1 MEVHKAS
8 FSVYDKTLNV
18 MSVELKSGVYI
29 WVGDESLTFQ
39 DLHCGFPNTTIQ
51 GEDTLGTTLIGDLDA
66 ISSDISK
73 ALAKKLNIPVFLSLN
88 YDETDCTVQSVLQQE
103 LMDTIINMYPQ
114 YVKT

>member
-29 WVGDESLTFQ
+29 WFGDESLTFQ

-51 GEDTLGTTLIGDLDA
+51 VSNA
-66 ISSDISK
+66 
-73 ALAKKLNIPVFLSLN
+73 
-88 YDETDCTVQSVLQQE
+88 
-103 LMDTIINMYPQ
+103 
-114 YVKT
+114 